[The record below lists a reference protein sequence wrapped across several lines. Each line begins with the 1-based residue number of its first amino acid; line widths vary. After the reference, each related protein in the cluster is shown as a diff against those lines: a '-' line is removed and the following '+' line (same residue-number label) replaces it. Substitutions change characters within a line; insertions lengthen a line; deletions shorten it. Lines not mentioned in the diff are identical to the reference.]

1 MTYDT
6 FNSPIGLLY
15 IVESNDKL
23 FSLGRDKPNLD
34 NTVFKTTPLS
44 SKVKSWLTDYF
55 NQCHRPIDFNLQ
67 LHGTT
72 YQEAVFKQLLEIPYG
87 HTITYGE
94 LAKTLQSGPRAVGG
108 AVGKND
114 HLIVIPCHR
123 VVGRHSIGGFSEDL
137 SIKAH
142 LLNLEKR

>member
-1 MTYDT
+1 M
-6 FNSPIGLLY
+6 Y

-23 FSLGRDKPNLD
+23 FSLARDKPNLD

-44 SKVKSWLTDYF
+44 IKVKSWLTDYF
-55 NQCHRPIDFNLQ
+55 NQRHRPLDFNLQ

-123 VVGRHSIGGFSEDL
+123 VVGCHSIGGFSEDL
-137 SIKAH
+137 SIKAY